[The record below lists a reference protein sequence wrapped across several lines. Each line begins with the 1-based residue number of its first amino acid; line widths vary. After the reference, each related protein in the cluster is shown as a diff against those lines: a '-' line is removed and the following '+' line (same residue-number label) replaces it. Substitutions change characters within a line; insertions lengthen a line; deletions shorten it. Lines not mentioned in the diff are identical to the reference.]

1 MFKRKSEPM
10 QEVTMGRF
18 ELEQDGEVA
27 YLEYTVAGKILAL
40 LHTEVPEALR
50 GRGLA
55 SELAKSAFD
64 WARENHM
71 QVDVICPL
79 VAGFVKR
86 HGEYSDLLMK

>member
-1 MFKRKSEPM
+1 MFKRKSEPQ

-18 ELEQDGEVA
+18 ELEQDGQVA

-50 GRGLA
+50 GSGLA
-55 SELAKSAFD
+55 SELARSAFD
-64 WARENHM
+64 WARANKM
-71 QVDVICPL
+71 KVDVICPL

-86 HGEYSDLLMK
+86 HGEYSDLLMQ